1 VGRISE
7 DDIVR
12 VREATDLVQ
21 LVSETVPLRQKGRL
35 FWGLCP
41 FHGEK
46 TPSLKIDP
54 GSQLWHCFGCSL
66 GGDAFKWVMQLE
78 SMEFPDAVRQLADR
92 ARIEI
97 REEAGGLPSGRRERL
112 SAACEQAAEFYHR
125 RLTTGKEP
133 DAQTARDYLKGR
145 GFGSDVAKRWRLGHA
160 GTGRGALTAAL
171 TKAGFARDELVE
183 ANLSLI
189 DDGGHG
195 AERGALKDRFFGR
208 IMFPITDVSGRV
220 IAFGGRV
227 LGDGQPKYL
236 NSADTPI
243 FHKSANLYGIDRAK
257 AEIVASGTAVVVEGY
272 TDVIALHEAGL
283 RSAVATLGTA
293 LTARHVK
300 LLARFAK
307 RIVYLFDGDAAGM
320 RAADRA
326 AEFLDFTSTP
336 EAGSARV
343 DLAVAVIPEGQDPA
357 DYVGAHGVDAVRELI
372 ADAVPLLRF
381 VIDRRLDAHDLTA
394 PEGRSN
400 ALAAA
405 ARVLAS
411 VRGSILAQD
420 YANHV
425 AGRLRV
431 DYETVMQSVRNA
443 KPEFTGGHGGEEE
456 EAGRSNAAAPQSKP
470 TKVLDAE
477 SRAEEELLRMAVA
490 APGMRAAVRELLKS
504 PDAFADPLHTR
515 IATALADAGDVTGNA
530 LYEAVAPG
538 DPEAAEALTA
548 WLVGVVDVV
557 TAEAGF
563 PEAFTRIKEFA
574 LRRQIL
580 RLQAA
585 MQGID
590 PVKEPAR
597 HDDTFRQ
604 VAALRGELET
614 LRAGRESFPSAIEKE
629 PRER

>member
-66 GGDAFKWVMQLE
+66 GGDAFKWVMKLE
-78 SMEFPDAVRQLADR
+78 NMEFPDAVRQLADR
-92 ARIEI
+92 ARVEI
-97 REEAGGLPSGRRERL
+97 TEEAGGLPSGRRERL
-112 SAACEQAAEFYHR
+112 AAACEQAAEFYHR
-125 RLTTGKEP
+125 GLTTAKGP
-133 DAQTARDYLKGR
+133 DAQAARDYLKGR
-145 GFGSDVAKRWRLGHA
+145 GFGSDVAKRWRLGYA
-160 GTGRGALTAAL
+160 GTSRSALTAAL
-171 TKAGFARDELVE
+171 SKAGFARDELVE
-183 ANLSLI
+183 ANLALI
-189 DDGGHG
+189 DDGAGRG
-195 AERGALKDRFFGR
+195 SERGALKDRFFGR
-208 IMFPITDVSGRV
+208 IMFPIADVSGRV

-243 FHKSANLYGIDRAK
+243 FHKSANMYGIDRAK
-257 AEIVASGTAVVVEGY
+257 GEIVATGTAVVVEGY
-272 TDVIALHEAGL
+272 TDVIALSEAGV
-283 RSAVATLGTA
+283 RNVVATLGTA

-300 LLARFAK
+300 LLGRFAK
-307 RIVYLFDGDAAGM
+307 RIVYLFDGDEAGM

-336 EAGSARV
+336 EAGNARV
-343 DLAVAVIPEGQDPA
+343 DLAVAMIPEGQDPA
-357 DYVGAHGVDAVRELI
+357 DYVGASGADAVRALI

-381 VIDRRLDAHDLTA
+381 VIDRRLDAQDLAT
-394 PEGRSN
+394 PEGRSS

-411 VRGSILAQD
+411 VRGSILAED
-420 YANHV
+420 YASHV

-431 DYETVMQSVRNA
+431 DYETVMHAVRGA
-443 KPEFTGGHGGEEE
+443 KPEFAGGPGREDFEPGQDPGQGLGRGTAGGNGS
-456 EAGRSNAAAPQSKP
+456 ARAAVPRRVA
-470 TKVLDAE
+470 DAE
-477 SRAEEELLRMAVA
+477 SRAEDALLRMAVA
-490 APGMRAAVRELLKS
+490 APGTRAAVRELLAL
-504 PDAFADPLHTR
+504 PDAFADPLNAR
-515 IATALADAGDVTGNA
+515 IAAAITDAADAKGKA
-530 LYEAVAPG
+530 LYEAVSVG
-538 DPEAAEALTA
+538 DAEAAEALTA
-548 WLVGVVDVV
+548 WLVDAPDEETATAGF
-557 TAEAGF
+557 AEAF
-563 PEAFTRIKEFA
+563 IRIKEFA

-580 RLQAA
+580 RLQAD

-590 PVKEPAR
+590 PVKGSAR
-597 HDDTFRQ
+597 YDDIFRQ
-604 VAALRGELET
+604 VAGLQKELDR
-614 LRAGRESFPSAIEKE
+614 LRAGS
-629 PRER
+629 